1 MERCFRPLTFVLEHR
16 YASEKKN
23 KKDKAM
29 DKNQYNKLEKK
40 LLLPGIQYMNFLHL
54 SACQKW
60 NPESSQSTS
69 SHRCL
74 VNINRGSQ
82 GRGEG
87 EHLISAGGALL

>member
-1 MERCFRPLTFVLEHR
+1 
-16 YASEKKN
+16 
-23 KKDKAM
+23 
-29 DKNQYNKLEKK
+29 
-40 LLLPGIQYMNFLHL
+40 MNFLHL

-69 SHRCL
+69 SYCYL

-87 EHLISAGGALL
+87 EHLISAGGALLWKSTLTFLSVPVPVGEIEQVGLIGSEQSP

>member
-40 LLLPGIQYMNFLHL
+40 LLLPGI
-54 SACQKW
+54 
-60 NPESSQSTS
+60 
-69 SHRCL
+69 
-74 VNINRGSQ
+74 
-82 GRGEG
+82 
-87 EHLISAGGALL
+87 